1 MNFSFWFV
9 ENADQKRF
17 GAKQKFFH
25 LINGLIKSRYSQ
37 NVRGKLFRRFFS
49 GDGEFRVVFGRLI
62 KIHHIMLTPGWRHRN
77 TQYANVD
84 SHPEVI
90 DHSSCGT
97 SGVDGRGRICK
108 CRTFITTPPPR
119 AEWIASHNSVRLLT
133 ATDGIPCATCHRNSL
148 TIQNFSYN
156 PMIKE
161 ARGDRKT

>member
-62 KIHHIMLTPGWRHRN
+62 KN
-77 TQYANVD
+77 KKTQTTFPDFD
-84 SHPEVI
+84 SCLAHLNKFY
-90 DHSSCGT
+90 DY
-97 SGVDGRGRICK
+97 K
-108 CRTFITTPPPR
+108 
-119 AEWIASHNSVRLLT
+119 NL
-133 ATDGIPCATCHRNSL
+133 
-148 TIQNFSYN
+148 
-156 PMIKE
+156 
-161 ARGDRKT
+161 